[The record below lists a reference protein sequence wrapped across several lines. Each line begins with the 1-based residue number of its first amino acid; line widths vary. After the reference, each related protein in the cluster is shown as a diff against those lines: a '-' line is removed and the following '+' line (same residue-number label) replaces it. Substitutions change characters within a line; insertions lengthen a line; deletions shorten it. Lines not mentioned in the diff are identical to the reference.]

1 MGRVAIWVG
10 LLLSAAALVGILAM
24 AASGRSQLDTDRP
37 GSHSPA
43 LTTNTAAAPDR
54 TLSKGAR
61 DSSQTPPQPDTLAR
75 EPVRAPLSV
84 LAAPQPPAPP
94 PKADELPKRWRLV
107 HGAVARDAG
116 VLDAAGITLILPG
129 IDIVSSDETCP
140 RLVEGSWPCGMAAR
154 TAFRAYLR
162 GRALNCR
169 VPDMPVEEAIVTDC
183 LLQGEDPA
191 RWLVQRGWAR
201 AKQDGAFVAE
211 GEAARSSGHGIFG
224 PPVN

>member
-10 LLLSAAALVGILAM
+10 LLLLGAALAGILAM
-24 AASGRSQLDTDRP
+24 AVSDRGQLGADRL
-37 GSHSPA
+37 GSDNLS
-43 LTTNTAAAPDR
+43 LTTNIAREPVESSPT
-54 TLSKGAR
+54 GAGG
-61 DSSQTPPQPDTLAR
+61 SSQTPPQPGMLAR
-75 EPVRAPLSV
+75 EPARAPLSV
-84 LAAPQPPAPP
+84 LAAPQPLAPP
-94 PKADELPKRWRLV
+94 PKPDELPKRWRLV
-107 HGAVARDAG
+107 HGAVASAAG
-116 VLDAAGITLILPG
+116 VLDADGITLILPG

-169 VPDMPVEEAIVTDC
+169 VPDVPVENALLAEC

-201 AKQDGAFVAE
+201 AKQDGPFVAE
-211 GEAARSSGHGIFG
+211 GETARSSGHGIFG